1 MSGNHRKAVVMHYF
15 DNMFFDEIRHILGK
29 SSRTVKWWLH
39 DARIAIEKGMNI
51 MREYGEKSYRPGK
64 LFMSCTGNPE
74 NNDEPMTCAEYTF
87 SSIQRAFDYNRIV

>member
-1 MSGNHRKAVVMHYF
+1 MHYF
-15 DNMFFDEIRHILGK
+15 DNMSCDEIGHILGK
-29 SSRTVKWWLH
+29 SSGTVKWWLH

-74 NNDEPMTCAEYTF
+74 NNDEPMTCSKKEIRAEYTF